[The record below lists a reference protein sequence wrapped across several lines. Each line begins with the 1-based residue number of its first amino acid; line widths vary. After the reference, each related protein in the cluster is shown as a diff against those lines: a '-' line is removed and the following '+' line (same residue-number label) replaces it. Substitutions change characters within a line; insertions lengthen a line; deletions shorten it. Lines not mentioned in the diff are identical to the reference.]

1 MNQDIIQKLTQ
12 LKNKVD
18 DMKIKK
24 QTAENSIK
32 TIEAKLLKEFNVN
45 TIDEG
50 EDLLETWNKELKKK
64 EQELSEVVSK
74 LEKAIQ

>member
-64 EQELSEVVSK
+64 EQELSEVVNK